1 MLLGSSTININ
12 INITTTSMFLF
23 SWVLLVLAPTVL
35 DAAPLEDLIEHLPGY
50 GRPPT
55 TQFSGFLDATAG
67 CDTSVNGK
75 FCKVHYWLSLADT
88 ENQNDPLKAPVVL
101 WSNGGPGSS
110 SVLGL
115 LQENGP
121 LLMNATGGLMENPWA
136 WTKLANLLILE
147 APIGVGYS
155 YCEAQATQ
163 GKTCQNTDRYTASA
177 SRAALQD
184 FFTTKFPEL
193 SQNEF
198 FITGESYAGVY
209 IPTLTKEIFDHAP
222 EINLKGIAV
231 GDPCTDN
238 TAQED
243 SMDALWYGGKYGLVD
258 EQVYDLLWNHCE
270 ARAPNLMRQGG
281 IHHVLQ
287 TLNHELRQVD
297 DPQERAARAKEH
309 LHKLAGSGGP
319 TMRQSAEC
327 TLAFRKFLMSA
338 SKGLSQS
345 WDDLYIDDY
354 SLFAPVSQLEDEQM
368 AAYMVRA
375 DVKAALHVTESPTK
389 TWPYASQGFDYTKEY
404 DACNDRVVIVD
415 KSMID
420 IYQEIVPKLHTT
432 YIYNGDTDP
441 CVSYEGTR
449 LAVKRIGFDEV
460 DGGGYR
466 PWFYNHTG
474 TTFQLLAEKA
484 PLFGPDLLCQD
495 MGAQFGGEI
504 VDYEHNLS
512 FLTFHGSG
520 HMVPQFRP
528 QAALHMLEKLIKRQS
543 LSPLMPSNSTLASLS
558 NSDFKDAMDAW
569 TEKARGTPFVD
580 QLFHLDTT
588 TTANSNVEI
597 EK

>member
-1 MLLGSSTININ
+1 MLSS
-12 INITTTSMFLF
+12 
-23 SWVLLVLAPTVL
+23 VLLLALAPTFL

-55 TQFSGFLDATAG
+55 PQFSGFLDATAG

-75 FCKVHYWLSLADT
+75 FCKIHYWLNLADT
-88 ENQNDPLKAPVVL
+88 ENPLKAPVVL

-121 LLMNATGGLMENPWA
+121 LLMNATGGLMDNPWA

-155 YCEAQATQ
+155 YCEAQTQ
-163 GKTCQNTDRYTASA
+163 GKTCQNTDRYTAS
-177 SRAALQD
+177 STRAALQD

-193 SQNEF
+193 AKNEF

-209 IPTLTKEIFDHAP
+209 IPTLSKEIFDLAP
-222 EINLKGIAV
+222 SINLKGIAV

-238 TAQED
+238 VAQED
-243 SMDALWYGGKYGLVD
+243 SMDALWYGAKYGLVD
-258 EQVYDLLWNHCE
+258 EQVYDLLWNHCQ

-287 TLNHELRQVD
+287 TLNHELRQISD
-297 DPQERAARAKEH
+297 LQERNARAKEH
-309 LHKLAGSGGP
+309 LQTLAGDGGP
-319 TMRQSAEC
+319 NMRQSDEC

-354 SLFAPVSQLEDEQM
+354 SLFAPVSNLEDEEM
-368 AAYMVRA
+368 AAYMMRP
-375 DVKAALHVTESPTK
+375 DVKAALHVTESPAK
-389 TWPYASQGFDYTKEY
+389 TWPSGNQGFDYTKEY
-404 DACNDRVVIVD
+404 DACNGIVVVD

-420 IYQEIVPKLHTT
+420 FYQEIVPKLHTT

-449 LAVKRIGFDEV
+449 LAVKQIGFDEV

-466 PWFYNHTG
+466 PWFYNHTS
-474 TTFQLLAEKA
+474 TTLELLAEKA

-495 MGAQFGGEI
+495 MGSQFGGEI
-504 VDYEHNLS
+504 VNYEHNLS

-528 QAALHMLEKLIKRQS
+528 QAALHMLDKLIKRQS
-543 LSPLMPSNSTLASLS
+543 LSPLMPSNSTLASQS
-558 NSDFKDAMDAW
+558 KTNFMIAMDAW
-569 TEKARGTPFVD
+569 TKKARGAPFVD
-580 QLFHLDTT
+580 HLPHLDTT
-588 TTANSNVEI
+588 STTTRTTRTANSNVEI
-597 EK
+597 DK